1 MTSLAERLRAR
12 SPATINKLLGELTD
26 LEAAALETDW
36 DFWARPNQLPPEGD
50 WTTWLLLGGRGS
62 GKTRAGAEC
71 VRRWVKDYALVNLI
85 GPTAEDARDVLI
97 EGESGLLNI
106 CPNSERPTYLP
117 SRRRLEWPNGA
128 VSLIFTAE
136 EPDRLRGK
144 QHMKLWADEV
154 CAWSPKKP
162 KMGLM
167 MESEA
172 WDQAELGLR
181 LGNNPQAVVTTTP
194 KPVKMLLNL
203 MEHPNTITTKAT
215 TYENQGNLS
224 PKFIDQIIRRFE
236 GTRQGRQEL
245 LGEVLRDVPGAL
257 WRLDWFDSLRVTAD
271 QVPELRRVVVAIDP
285 AVTSSESS
293 DLTGIA
299 VVGKGVARE
308 MATLEDRDGH
318 GYVLADRSLKASP
331 HGWASAAVAAYEE
344 FHADLIVA
352 EANNGGD
359 LVEFTLRTVAPHI
372 PFKKLHASRGKVVR
386 AEPIAA
392 LYEQGKVH
400 HVGAF
405 PELEDELC
413 TFVPGGSF
421 SDSPDR
427 ADAVVWALTELFLAA
442 QTEAW
447 AVAV

>member
-12 SPATINKLLGELTD
+12 SPVDVKKLLGELTD
-26 LEAAALETDW
+26 GEAAALEFDW
-36 DFWARPNQLPPEGD
+36 NFWARPNQLPPEGD

-71 VRRWVKDYALVNLI
+71 VRCWVKDYALVNLI
-85 GPTAEDARDVLI
+85 GPTADDARDVMI

-106 CPNSERPTYLP
+106 CPNSERPEYLP
-117 SRRRLEWPNGA
+117 SRRRLNWPNGA
-128 VSLIFTAE
+128 VSLIFTAD

-144 QHMKLWADEV
+144 QHMKFWADEL
-154 CAWSPKKP
+154 CAWRHA
-162 KMGLM
+162 
-167 MESEA
+167 EA
-172 WDQAELGLR
+172 WDQAQLGLR
-181 LGNNPQAVVTTTP
+181 LGANPQGVVTTTP
-194 KPVKMLLNL
+194 KPSKLLLKL
-203 MEHPNTITTKAT
+203 MKQPDTVVSRAT
-215 TYENQGNLS
+215 TYENRANLA

-236 GTRQGRQEL
+236 GTRQGREQL

-257 WRLDWFDSLRVTAD
+257 WQLDWFDSLRVTPD

-299 VVGKGVARE
+299 VAGKGVARE
-308 MATLEDRDGH
+308 LATLEDRDGH

-344 FHADLIVA
+344 FRADLIVA
-352 EANNGGD
+352 ETNNGGD
-359 LVEFTLRTVAPHI
+359 LVESTLRTVAPNV

-400 HVGAF
+400 HAGAF
-405 PELEDELC
+405 AELEDELC
-413 TFVPGGSF
+413 TFVPGGTF

-427 ADAVVWALTELFLAA
+427 ADALVWALTELFLAA